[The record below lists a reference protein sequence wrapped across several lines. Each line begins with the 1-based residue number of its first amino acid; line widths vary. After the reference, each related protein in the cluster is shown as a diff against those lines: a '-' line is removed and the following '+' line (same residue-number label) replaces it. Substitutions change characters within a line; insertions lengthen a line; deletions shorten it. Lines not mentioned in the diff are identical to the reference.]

1 MTMSALGMPR
11 FALSSGVADL
21 DAYLDGGYEQVLGMS
36 SRFAA
41 GITGALLQ
49 IQTQNG
55 VSGDVAEIGT
65 FKGRFFIAMMKA
77 LAPGERGLGIDN
89 FEWPS
94 PACWDEFLANCDSHG
109 ISRERYIAWKADTRD
124 MSLEALQDKLSGRSV
139 RFFHIDGDHSDV
151 CLSKD
156 LELATA
162 VMHAEGVIC
171 LDDML
176 HPGYPTLVGT
186 VLRHLERQKDW
197 RVFCVVDRE
206 DIVAAP
212 KFMLA
217 RRAVAER
224 YEQALMAQFPQFHWW
239 MGADFVDY
247 GALVL
252 TPFPRLAQVD

>member
-1 MTMSALGMPR
+1 MPR
-11 FALSSGVADL
+11 FAISSGVPGL
-21 DAYLDGGYEQVLGMS
+21 DAYLDKGYEQVLGMS

-41 GITGALLQ
+41 GITGGLLR
-49 IQTQNG
+49 IQTEMG
-55 VSGDVAEIGT
+55 ISGDVAEIGT
-65 FKGRFFIAMMKA
+65 FKGRYFIAMMKA
-77 LAPGERGLGIDN
+77 LAPGERGLGIDS

-94 PACWDEFLANCDSHG
+94 PACWDEFLANCDAHG
-109 ISRERYIAWKADTRD
+109 VSRADYSAWKADTRD
-124 MSLEALQDKLSGRSV
+124 MSLAQLQDKLGGRAV

-162 VMHAEGVIC
+162 VMHPQGVIC

-186 VLRHLERQKDW
+186 VLRHLERHRDW
-197 RVFCVVDRE
+197 RVFCIIDRE

-212 KFMLA
+212 KFMLS
-217 RRAVAER
+217 RRDVAER
-224 YEQALMAQFPQFHWW
+224 YEEALMARFPQFHWW

-252 TPFPRLAQVD
+252 TPFPRLAKVD

>member
-1 MTMSALGMPR
+1 MTHSVFPR
-11 FALSSGVADL
+11 IAISSGIPAL
-21 DAYLDGGYEQVLGMS
+21 DAYLDAGYEEVLGMS

-41 GITGALLQ
+41 GIAGALLR
-49 IQTQNG
+49 IQTG
-55 VSGDVAEIGT
+55 MGITGDIAEIGT
-65 FKGRFFIAMMKA
+65 FKGRYFIAMMKA
-77 LAPGERGLGIDN
+77 LAAGERGLGIDS

-94 PACWDEFLANCDSHG
+94 PACWDEFLANCDRHG
-109 ISRERYIAWKADTRD
+109 VARESYTPWKADTRD
-124 MSLEALQDKLSGRSV
+124 MTVEQMREKLGGRPV

-162 VMHAEGVIC
+162 VMHPKGVLC

-176 HPGYPTLVGT
+176 HPGYPTLVAT
-186 VLRHLERQKDW
+186 VLRYIERRPEM
-197 RVFCVVDRE
+197 RVFCVIDRE

-212 KFMLA
+212 KFMLC
-217 RRAVAER
+217 RRDIAET
-224 YEQALMAQFPQFHWW
+224 YETALMEAFPQFHWW

-252 TPFPRLAQVD
+252 TPYPRLAKVD